1 MNRWITLME
10 QIPGS
15 YDDFVNDTADWME
28 RDENIREAILEQLR
42 VKPDS
47 DTDDVTLV
55 LWNCLG
61 IGEPLEI
68 VDDEEPVKRPFK
80 VAML

>member
-1 MNRWITLME
+1 MNIREMMMS
-10 QIPGS
+10 IPGS
-15 YDDFVNDTADWME
+15 YDDFVNCIVRWTNK
-28 RDENIREAILEQLR
+28 DEKIKDAILAQMR
-42 VKPDS
+42 DFPDS
-47 DTDDVTLV
+47 SSSDVLGV

-68 VDDEEPVKRPFK
+68 VDDDEPVRKPFK